1 MSVIRRRQ
9 NNGSNNYSGISWN
22 YLVSCLGSEMIRF
35 DMEIFTTSMPRWVD
49 ALCAEVDPE
58 IFFPIKGSAQS
69 QAFKA
74 KSICRKCPIID
85 KCLSYAVKHT
95 DLDGIWGATTQRER
109 EIIRSKTRR
118 IA

>member
-1 MSVIRRRQ
+1 
-9 NNGSNNYSGISWN
+9 
-22 YLVSCLGSEMIRF
+22 MIRF
-35 DMEIFTTSMPRWVD
+35 DMEIFTTSMPKWQD

-95 DLDGIWGATTQRER
+95 DLEGIWGATTPRER
-109 EIIRSKTRR
+109 EIIRSRARR